1 MDGDFNLDT
10 TNREAIVG
18 SVTPSGCNTHLLG
31 GSKWRSPRP
40 GLTEH
45 LLPGP
50 SVFTAALPGSTSKGP
65 SCSLSPLLRRP
76 AVKAAGRGR
85 LLPELSVFTD
95 ALVRLGERWIDLLP
109 LFFAGASL
117 LAGVVSSMLLGP
129 ARQALDCHLAWVWQ
143 FRQGLQDCISY
154 GEGGLHKQTPRP
166 EPRPPTAWQPAS
178 LKERCC

>member
-18 SVTPSGCNTHLLG
+18 SVTPSGCKTHLLG

-65 SCSLSPLLRRP
+65 SCSLSPLLRRS

-95 ALVRLGERWIDLLP
+95 ALSGSASVGSTCSHSSLLVRHCWLGSFLLCCSAQRDRRWTATSPGSGSSARASKTVSPTARAACTSKLLAQNPDLP
-109 LFFAGASL
+109 LHGSQ
-117 LAGVVSSMLLGP
+117 
-129 ARQALDCHLAWVWQ
+129 RH
-143 FRQGLQDCISY
+143 
-154 GEGGLHKQTPRP
+154 
-166 EPRPPTAWQPAS
+166 
-178 LKERCC
+178 